1 VGKSISRT
9 REFDEYAASYEEL
22 LRDPLR
28 GVFSAEQPELF
39 HRRKRDFLLRS
50 FARRK
55 MATAGWSYL
64 DVGCGRGELLG
75 LMASEFAEA
84 VGCDPSS
91 QMLHHAQETAKIV
104 FQKDALQLPF
114 ADARFDF
121 VTAVCVFHHVPLRD
135 RPLLIADIRRVLK
148 PGGTFCLI
156 EHNPL
161 NPVTRTIVKRS
172 PVDVDVHLLSHRE
185 AKRLLEYEGLQVE
198 EASFFLYLPEF
209 LYKWWPGLEGALRR
223 VPLGGQYAVF
233 GRR

>member
-1 VGKSISRT
+1 MGKSISRT
-9 REFDEYAASYEEL
+9 REFDVYAASYEEL

-28 GVFSAEQPELF
+28 GAFSAEQPEFF
-39 HRRKRDFLLRS
+39 HKRKRDFLLRR

-64 DVGCGRGELLG
+64 DAGCGRGELLG

-91 QMLHHAQETAKIV
+91 RMLLQAPESAKIL
-104 FQKDALQLPF
+104 FQKDALELPF
-114 ADARFDF
+114 SDARFDF
-121 VTAVCVFHHVPLRD
+121 VTAVCVFHHVPVRE
-135 RPLLIADIRRVLK
+135 RKLLIAEIRRVLK
-148 PGGTFCLI
+148 PGGEFCMI

-161 NPVTRTIVKRS
+161 NPVTRTIVARS
-172 PVDVDVHLLSHRE
+172 PVDVDAHLLTHRE
-185 AKRLLEYEGLQVE
+185 AKRLMEYEGLQVE

-209 LYKWWPGLEGALRR
+209 LYRWWPGLEGALRR